1 MLRSTTITGVNRI
14 ASSSGLCVC
23 RMMDRIVKFIGDS
36 GDKSEWVEY
45 RNGKLRIRT
54 EEQLVCLECQ
64 SPVCSCCRSGA

>member
-23 RMMDRIVKFIGDS
+23 RMMDKIVKFIGDS

>member
-14 ASSSGLCVC
+14 ATSSGLCVC
-23 RMMDRIVKFIGDS
+23 RMMDKIVKFIGDS

>member
-1 MLRSTTITGVNRI
+1 MLRSATITGLNRI
-14 ASSSGLCVC
+14 AATSGLCVC
-23 RMMDRIVKFIGDS
+23 RMMDKIVKFIGDS

>member
-1 MLRSTTITGVNRI
+1 MLRSTTITGLNRI
-14 ASSSGLCVC
+14 AATSGLCVC
-23 RMMDRIVKFIGDS
+23 RMMDKIVKFIGDS